1 MDRTYITHIESRRTA
16 VPLVMWYMLRLLL
29 QQVVDGFNPT
39 HIDNKYE
46 VNNPDTQRVKA
57 VFEEDSNH
65 VQHMRDVIDG
75 GYTCGTKFKTVLTR
89 GVSKWSKKT
98 QYKSS
103 TMDAFGFYTW
113 WKQHR

>member
-46 VNNPDTQRVKA
+46 VNK
-57 VFEEDSNH
+57 
-65 VQHMRDVIDG
+65 
-75 GYTCGTKFKTVLTR
+75 
-89 GVSKWSKKT
+89 
-98 QYKSS
+98 
-103 TMDAFGFYTW
+103 
-113 WKQHR
+113 

>member
-46 VNNPDTQRVKA
+46 VNNPDTQRVKT

-65 VQHMRDVIDG
+65 VQHM
-75 GYTCGTKFKTVLTR
+75 
-89 GVSKWSKKT
+89 
-98 QYKSS
+98 
-103 TMDAFGFYTW
+103 
-113 WKQHR
+113 